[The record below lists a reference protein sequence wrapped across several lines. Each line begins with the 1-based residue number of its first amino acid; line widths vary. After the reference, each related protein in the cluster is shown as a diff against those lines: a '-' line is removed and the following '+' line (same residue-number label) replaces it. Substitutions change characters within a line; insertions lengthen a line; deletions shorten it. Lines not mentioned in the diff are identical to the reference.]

1 MNAAAGGPI
10 TVIFPMA
17 GQAAHSGYKF
27 KPFIE
32 LSDEP
37 VIAAVV
43 RPFQKWRHAI
53 KRFVFVTLAE
63 QEAEFSVRARL
74 KAIFPELP
82 FDLVCLDKPTEG
94 PAQTLAHT
102 VAQEN
107 ISGPAI
113 VCDSDHSIDVDPLFE
128 RIVDRSPADCLF
140 PIWSLRGENLKS
152 WSVAACDHDLRVT
165 AIAEKEL
172 PAVNGDFFGVVGCYY
187 FADIAHAAELVH
199 GRSHRYLSQA
209 IKDLI
214 AAGRRVS
221 AVSIERAEF
230 FGDTRGLREA
240 RARRDRF
247 PGTIFC
253 DLDGTVI
260 EHQDVPRYDQPIRLL
275 PGSKEKL
282 ASWMDEG
289 YQVVLTTARHQSEQ
303 AELEKALRDEQVP
316 FHRLIMGLPSGP
328 RYVINDRKPSA
339 MLVPQVVSYE
349 ISRNEGITHI
359 AIPSVVPT
367 VLKRFNG
374 ASFSDTLLVEDDEKR
389 FVRKRVLKRD
399 HLTLGYAKLKNQ
411 YRTLER
417 FSHFSDIVPALYG
430 DHDNSLEYY
439 FDIEYLAR
447 HQTLTRLSTAE
458 LQDALG
464 RLLGVFEER
473 VYGVKTSTNSS
484 GADWLSGHCAR
495 KIFPKLEA
503 VQSHPVLGRLVN
515 GGELCID
522 GRTYPCL
529 NDLLSAVLEP
539 PCHQG
544 PGAQVAVGRTRR
556 PDFRKCAVP
565 LGRRARDRH
574 GRRRLPRRSR
584 TRHGQAVPV
593 AGRPLRRMGPRRRQA
608 VRTTRGRPVG
618 AQADPATARRNRATA
633 VPGPLVADS
642 RLCRRPGLSQGT
654 VLHGP
659 APDPHDSLPPA
670 RQRGASVLHDGL
682 GDQVD
687 RRGPRGAVKSG

>member
-529 NDLLSAVLEP
+529 NDLLSAVLERHATKALAP
-539 PCHQG
+539 KWLSAVHGDLTFENVLYRSGDVRVIDMDGGDFLDAPELDMGKLFQSL
-544 PGAQVAVGRTRR
+544 VGRYEEWAHADAKLCEQLEDGQLVLKPILQR
-556 PDFRKCAVP
+556 PDETV
-565 LGRRARDRH
+565 
-574 GRRRLPRRSR
+574 
-584 TRHGQAVPV
+584 Q
-593 AGRPLRRMGPRRRQA
+593 
-608 VRTTRGRPVG
+608 
-618 AQADPATARRNRATA
+618 
-633 VPGPLVADS
+633 
-642 RLCRRPGLSQGT
+642 RLCLAHWSRILGCADDQAFHKGLFYMG
-654 VLHGP
+654 LHLIRMIP
-659 APDPHDSLPPA
+659 FRLRVSEEQAFFTMALAIKWIAEAHEAL
-670 RQRGASVLHDGL
+670 
-682 GDQVD
+682 
-687 RRGPRGAVKSG
+687 